1 MPTMMNSSNRPLI
14 EEDETEYT
22 PEEAALLMRLRV
34 FITMRWLAIVGVI
47 IATLTASTIFHVSF
61 STLPVYVICA
71 FMALYNLVLLR
82 QTQRLKVE
90 RSSLVV
96 RRAMT
101 YGNIHIFLDL
111 AALTVL
117 LHFTGGIENPFIF
130 FFVFHVIIASMV
142 LRYVAVYML
151 VTAAMAMVSLLVGL
165 EYAGVIPHI
174 NLAGF
179 AAPELYRDGSYILA
193 ILVALA
199 SVLYASTYMA
209 TTISGELRKRQRQV
223 TQLRKQ
229 LLEEKTRELELASRE
244 VVKLEDDKSRFLNL
258 LTIAAH
264 DLKAPL
270 SGIQSFLWVSLD
282 RFSEEFTDKQRD
294 MMERISQRIN
304 DLLNLISD
312 LLDIPHIETAQ
323 MIREIEVISLREV
336 VKRSI
341 DDLSNSAKEK
351 GIKLKVELP
360 RSLPKICG
368 SSPRLQQVVTN
379 LISNA
384 INYTP
389 EGMVTVRI
397 TDHKTNLQVE
407 VMDTGIG
414 IPPDDLPRIFDD
426 FFRASNVEVKGTGLG
441 LSIVK
446 RIIEAHGG
454 KIWVESPCPESDTG
468 SKFTFT
474 LPKSS

>member
-1 MPTMMNSSNRPLI
+1 MMNLSNRPLI
-14 EEDETEYT
+14 EEDETEYA
-22 PEEAALLMRLRV
+22 PEEAALLTRLRV
-34 FITMRWLAIVGVI
+34 FITMRWIAIVGVI
-47 IATLTASTIFHVSF
+47 IATLVASTIFHISF
-61 STLPVYVICA
+61 PTLPVYVICA

-90 RSSLVV
+90 RTSLVV
-96 RRAMT
+96 RKART

-142 LRYVAVYML
+142 LRYATVYIL
-151 VTAAMAMVSLLVGL
+151 ATAAMAMVSLLVGL

-179 AAPELYRDGSYILA
+179 AAPELYRDGIYILA
-193 ILVALA
+193 ILVALS

-223 TQLRKQ
+223 IQLREQ

-258 LTIAAH
+258 LAIAAH

-270 SGIQSFLWVSLD
+270 SGIQSFLRVSLV
-282 RFSEEFTDKQRD
+282 RFSGEFTDKQRD
-294 MMERISQRIN
+294 MLERISQRIN

-323 MIREIEVISLREV
+323 MIREIKVISLREV

-341 DDLSNSAKEK
+341 DDLRNSAKEK

-360 RSLPKICG
+360 RSLPKIYG
-368 SSPRLQQVVTN
+368 SNPRLQQVVTN

-397 TDHKTNLQVE
+397 TDHKNNLQVE

>member
-1 MPTMMNSSNRPLI
+1 MLNLSNRPLI
-14 EEDETEYT
+14 EEDETEYA

-34 FITMRWLAIVGVI
+34 FITMRWLAIGGVI
-47 IATLTASTIFHVSF
+47 IATLVASTVFHISF
-61 STLPVYVICA
+61 PTLPVYVICA
-71 FMALYNLVLLR
+71 FIALYNLVLLR
-82 QTQRLKVE
+82 QTRRLKVE
-90 RSSLVV
+90 RADLVV
-96 RRAMT
+96 RKAMT

-142 LRYVAVYML
+142 LRYTAVYIL
-151 VTAAMAMVSLLVGL
+151 ATAAMVMVLLMVGL

-179 AAPELYRDGSYILA
+179 AAPELYRDEIYILA

-199 SVLYASTYMA
+199 SVLYASTYMVTA
-209 TTISGELRKRQRQV
+209 ISGELKKRQRQV
-223 TQLRKQ
+223 MQLREQ

-244 VVKLEDDKSRFLNL
+244 VLKLEDEKSRFLL
-258 LTIAAH
+258 FPAMAAH

-270 SGIQSFLWVSLD
+270 IAIQSFLLATLG
-282 RFSEEFTDKQRD
+282 RFSKRFTDKQRD
-294 MMERISQRIN
+294 MLKMISQRITE
-304 DLLNLISD
+304 LLNLISD
-312 LLDIPHIETAQ
+312 LIDIPHIETEQ
-323 MIREIEVISLREV
+323 MVQEMKEISLREV
-336 VKRSI
+336 IKRSI
-341 DDLSNSAKEK
+341 DDLGNSAEEK
-351 GIKLKVELP
+351 GVKLKVELP
-360 RSLPKICG
+360 QSLPKIYG
-368 SSPRLQQVVTN
+368 SSPRLQQAVTN
-379 LISNA
+379 LVSNA

-389 EGMVTVRI
+389 EGIVTVRV
-397 TDHKTNLQVE
+397 TDSDNNLQVE

-414 IPPDDLPRIFDD
+414 ILPDDLPRIFDD
-426 FFRASNVEVKGTGLG
+426 FFRASNVEVRGTGLG

-446 RIIEAHGG
+446 RIIKAHGG
-454 KIWVESPCPESDTG
+454 EIWVESPCPESDSG